1 MPQQYQPFLGNFATY
16 GQGPEHDF
24 FLEGL
29 LTGDELLN
37 TDPTVPPGS
46 NPYDGT
52 GYNEGS
58 PGAPGGGMAG
68 LGISDPDTD
77 PTADKSRTTTN
88 NPNDLLGFGVVGG
101 LLGLGNELANL
112 GIDRDITGYGLTD
125 VNSAD
130 LGFGSTGMGGMG
142 ADLGFGGDNE
152 GRGGGPGGPAGAG
165 PGPGSPDNEGR
176 GGGPGAPDGTGGGV
190 GSDGGIGGGGGP
202 DGGVDGGGPG
212 GSGTGGQAD
221 GGLIR
226 RYGMGGYVPGD
237 RGGMDDSVPAAI
249 DGMQPAALS
258 SGEYVIDAATVALL
272 GDGNSAA
279 GAKKLDQLRDMVRKQ
294 ATGSTKQPRKQTKT
308 LASMVDKIR

>member
-46 NPYDGT
+46 TNPYDGT

-88 NPNDLLGFGVVGG
+88 NVNDLMGFGVVGG
-101 LLGLGNELANL
+101 LLGLGNELAAL
-112 GIDRDITGYGLTD
+112 GIDRDVVGYGNTD
-125 VNSAD
+125 PNTSD

-152 GRGGGPGGPAGAG
+152 GRGGGPGAPAGAD
-165 PGPGSPDNEGR
+165 PGFSGSPDNEGR
-176 GGGPGAPDGTGGGV
+176 GGGPGAPDGADGGVGGPGTGGGDN
-190 GSDGGIGGGGGP
+190 G
-202 DGGVDGGGPG
+202 GGVDGGGPG

-237 RGGMDDSVPAAI
+237 HGGMDDTVPAAI

-258 SGEYVIDAATVALL
+258 SGEFVIPADVIAML

-279 GAKKLDQLRDMVRKQ
+279 GAKKVEAAISKIRKTKYGRD
-294 ATGSTKQPRKQTKT
+294 KQPPKMQRT
-308 LASMVDKIR
+308 LADMLR